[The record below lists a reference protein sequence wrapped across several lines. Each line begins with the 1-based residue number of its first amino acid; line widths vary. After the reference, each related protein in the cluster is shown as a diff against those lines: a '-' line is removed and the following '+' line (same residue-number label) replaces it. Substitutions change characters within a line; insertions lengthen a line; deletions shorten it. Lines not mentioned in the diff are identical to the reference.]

1 MNFSQLQERVRG
13 ELLRRI
19 DRGTLSVSLLSRQ
32 TAIGQPHLSNFLHAR
47 RNLSFTSLDKILTAQ
62 HLTIEDLIPQRRA
75 ASRPGRDLTPPI
87 AQLSIQ
93 QSSQQSGALP
103 ESDLV
108 HIPLVF
114 ASTAIHEPYMRASST
129 RALIPVLSSFLVDL
143 KPDAKAQRLQWDRYV
158 AIRLPDS
165 ESAPMHPLLTP
176 NSILILDRHNNILRP
191 HRAPESLPAAQAEP
205 PPALYA
211 VRSGSD
217 LKIRYASLI
226 RGRILLR
233 PHNLTHPIEI
243 PEPAPGETYHDLIAG
258 KVILILR
265 PS

>member
-47 RNLSFTSLDKILTAQ
+47 RNLSFAALDKILTAQ
-62 HLTIEDLIPQRRA
+62 HLTIEDLIPQRRP
-75 ASRPGRDLTPPI
+75 RRDLIPPI
-87 AQLSIQ
+87 AQLSTQ
-93 QSSQQSGALP
+93 QPGQQQSGALP

-108 HIPLVF
+108 HIPLVL

-143 KPDAKAQRLQWDRYV
+143 KPDAKAQRPQWDRYV

-191 HRAPESLPAAQAEP
+191 HRTPESLPAAQAEP
-205 PPALYA
+205 PPTLYA

-258 KVILILR
+258 KVALILR